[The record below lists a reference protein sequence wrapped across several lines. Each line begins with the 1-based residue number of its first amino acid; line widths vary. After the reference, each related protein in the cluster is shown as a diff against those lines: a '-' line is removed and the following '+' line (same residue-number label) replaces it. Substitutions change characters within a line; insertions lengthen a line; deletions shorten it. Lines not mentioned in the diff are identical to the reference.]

1 MGEVLFYQLERRPLE
16 KVLPELLAKSLERGW
31 RVVVETG
38 SDERMEALNG
48 LLWTYDDTSFL
59 PHGTAADGNMADQ
72 PIYLTVGPDN
82 PNGAVVRFLVDGA
95 TTRAF
100 GDYQRIVFLFDAG
113 DPDAMASARE
123 AWKAAKADAADAT
136 YWRQDEG
143 GRWRKEA

>member
-1 MGEVLFYQLERRPLE
+1 M
-16 KVLPELLAKSLERGW
+16 
-31 RVVVETG
+31 VVEAG
-38 SDERMEALNG
+38 SDERIEALNG
-48 LLWTYDDTSFL
+48 VLWTYDDASFL
-59 PHGTAADGNMADQ
+59 PHGTAADGNAADQ
-72 PIYLTVGPDN
+72 PIYLTAGPDN

-100 GDYQRIVFLFDAG
+100 SDYQRIVFLFDAG

>member
-31 RVVVETG
+31 RVVVEAG
-38 SDERMEALNG
+38 SDERLEALNG

-59 PHGTAADGNMADQ
+59 PHGTAADGNAADQ

-95 TTRAF
+95 TTRSF
-100 GDYQRIVFLFDAG
+100 SDYQRIVFLFDAG

-123 AWKAAKADAADAT
+123 AWKAAKADATDAT